1 MSAIE
6 DALRRHPTLVKPL
19 ADMIEF
25 MDAKKWGD
33 FTLRFKFGRCVV
45 YFKAESIEVTE
56 TRQSEERAPLTSNH
70 REK

>member
-6 DALRRHPTLVKPL
+6 DALRRNPTLVKPL

-33 FTLRFKFGRCVV
+33 FTLRFKFGRCSV

-56 TRQSEERAPLTSNH
+56 TRQRNESEAITSNGK
-70 REK
+70 EK